1 MSATPLHDWM
11 MPRLEALLEE
21 ALKAG
26 FERQTAVAVI
36 IDLIESSRFN
46 KPAPLSS

>member
-1 MSATPLHDWM
+1 MSETPLHDWM
-11 MPRLEALLEE
+11 MPRLESLLEE
-21 ALKAG
+21 ARKAG

-46 KPAPLSS
+46 ERAPVGS